1 MLITDDLARRLEIA
15 EALDAAA
22 CAEAAAKLFPESNAA
37 VAAVAGGVLTFCG
50 ESSPL
55 THALG
60 VGLHGPVSHTDLDEV
75 ESFFAERGC
84 GVTIDVCPHAD
95 RSLLEILTERRY
107 RVNDLNNV
115 LVRRL
120 SPEEQLKPSI
130 DVEECNDC
138 ACYSQ
143 VVICGFF
150 SRDLITDDE
159 RRIGEILFGMPGV
172 HNLVARIDG
181 APVGGCGYSVRN
193 GTVSLFADAVLPA
206 FRRRGVHT
214 ALIQARLQAAV
225 QAGCEVATAGT
236 QPGSSSQRNYQ
247 RLGFE
252 VAYTKLT
259 MVSTSQR

>member
-22 CAEAAAKLFPESNAA
+22 CAEAAAKLFPESNSS

-50 ESSPL
+50 EASPL

-60 VGLHGPVSHTDLDEV
+60 VGLHGPVSPTDLDDV
-75 ESFFAERGC
+75 EAFFAERGC

-95 RSLLEILTERRY
+95 RSLLEILTERGY
-107 RVNDLNNV
+107 RVNELNNV

-120 SPEEQLKPSI
+120 SAEEQFTCTVDI
-130 DVEECNDC
+130 EECNDR

-143 VVICGFF
+143 TVICGFF
-150 SRDLITDDE
+150 SRNLITDDE
-159 RRIGEILFGMPGV
+159 RHIGEILFGMPGA
-172 HNLVARIDG
+172 HNLVARING
-181 APVGGCGYSVRN
+181 MPAGGCGYSVRN
-193 GTVSLFADAVLPA
+193 GVASLFADAVLPE

-225 QAGCEVATAGT
+225 QAGCEFATAGT
-236 QPGSSSQRNYQ
+236 QPGSASQRNYQ

-259 MVSTSQR
+259 MVSTS